1 MLGPEYLTVIVTSI
15 VSAVTGGAWVAN
27 KTLERTRDKITHLSD
42 IMHLQDERIK
52 DLEKTST
59 LLPIEYVL
67 KADYLREL
75 QSMNTQFEQIN
86 NKLDQLIQNILFKK
100 NCD

>member
-1 MLGPEYLTVIVTSI
+1 MGPEYLTVIVTSI

-27 KTLERTRDKITHLSD
+27 KTLERTRDRMVNLSD
-42 IMHLQDERIK
+42 QLREQNERIK
-52 DLEKTST
+52 DLEKVSS

-75 QSMNTQFEQIN
+75 QSMNSQFEQIN
-86 NKLDQLIQNILFKK
+86 NKLDQLIRSFLIKK
-100 NCD
+100 NNCD